1 MDRTEQ
7 FMPYHPETVQNESKE
22 KVRGYWETSIHI
34 FLKNKVGVFSVV
46 MLAAIVIFCLFGQYL
61 RPFGVQEQNT
71 AIKDMAPSAAHWFGT
86 DQLGRDLFVRVCKG
100 GQVSI
105 LIGLLASMIVSVIG
119 VIYGSISGYIGGRID
134 LILMRIVEVFKGVPH
149 IVIVILFSIILD
161 VDGIVPLLLAMTVSG
176 WVNTAQIIR
185 GQVMQLRSQEFIL
198 AAECLGMTG
207 RQIIV
212 RHIIPNMMGMIIVAV
227 TLDIPTFIFEE
238 AFLSFVGLGLKNPSI
253 SWGILISLAQGNLAH
268 YPYQIAFPAIA
279 ISITMV
285 ALNLL
290 GNALK
295 DAFDPKMR

>member
-1 MDRTEQ
+1 MERTER
-7 FMPYHPETVQNESKE
+7 FMPYHPESRKREKE
-22 KVRGYWETSIHI
+22 EQIKGYWKTSCTI
-34 FLKNKVGVFSVV
+34 FFKNKTGVF
-46 MLAAIVIFCLFGQYL
+46 AAALLILMVLFCLFGQYL
-61 RPFGVQEQNT
+61 RPFSVQEQNT
-71 AIKDMAPSAAHWFGT
+71 AIKNMAPSAQHWFGT

-105 LIGLLASMIVSVIG
+105 LIGLLASVIVSVVG
-119 VIYGSISGYIGGRID
+119 VIYGSISGYMGGRTD
-134 LILMRIVEVFKGVPH
+134 LIMMRIVEVFKGVPH

-161 VDGIVPLLLAMTVSG
+161 VDGILPLILALTVSG

-185 GQVMQLRSQEFIL
+185 GQVMQLRNQEFIL
-198 AAECLGMTG
+198 AAECLGMSG
-207 RQIIV
+207 WQIII
-212 RHIIPNMMGMIIVAV
+212 RHMIPNMMGMMIVAV

-238 AFLSFVGLGLKNPSI
+238 AFLSFVGLGLKNPSV

-279 ISITMV
+279 ISITMI
-285 ALNLL
+285 ALNLF

>member
-7 FMPYHPETVQNESKE
+7 FMPYHPETKE
-22 KVRGYWETSIHI
+22 TIKEEKIRGYWSTSICI
-34 FLKNKVGVFSVV
+34 FLRNKIGVFSVV
-46 MLAAIVIFCLFGQYL
+46 LLAVIVVFCLFGQHL
-61 RPFGVQEQNT
+61 RPFGVKEQNT
-71 AIKDMAPSAAHWFGT
+71 AIKNMAPSAAHWFGT

-105 LIGLLASMIVSVIG
+105 LIGFLASLIVSVIG
-119 VIYGSISGYIGGRID
+119 VVYGSISGYIGGKTD
-134 LILMRIVEVFKGVPH
+134 LIMMRIVEVFKGVPH
-149 IVIVILFSIILD
+149 IVIVILLSIILD
-161 VDGIVPLLLAMTVSG
+161 VDGILPLLLALTVSG

-185 GQVMQLRSQEFIL
+185 GQVMQLRNQEFIL
-198 AAECLGMTG
+198 AAECLGMKG

-212 RHIIPNMMGMIIVAV
+212 RHIIPNMMGIIIVAV

-238 AFLSFVGLGLKNPSI
+238 AFLSFVGLGLKNPSV

-268 YPYQIAFPAIA
+268 YPYQIAFPAAA
-279 ISITMV
+279 ISVTMI
-285 ALNLL
+285 ALNLF

>member
-7 FMPYHPETVQNESKE
+7 FLPYRPEIKE
-22 KVRGYWETSIHI
+22 RDKEEKIRGYWSTSVRI
-34 FLKNKVGVFSVV
+34 FLKNKTGVFSVV
-46 MLAAIVIFCLFGQYL
+46 LLTVIVLFCLFGQYL

-71 AIKDMAPSAAHWFGT
+71 AIKNMAPSAVHWFGT

-105 LIGLLASMIVSVIG
+105 LIGILASLIVSVIG
-119 VIYGSISGYIGGRID
+119 VVYGSISGYIGGKTD
-134 LILMRIVEVFKGVPH
+134 LIMMRIVEVFKGVPH
-149 IVIVILFSIILD
+149 IVIVILFSLILD
-161 VDGIVPLLLAMTVSG
+161 VDGILPLLLALTVSG

-185 GQVMQLRSQEFIL
+185 GQVMQLRNQEFVL
-198 AAECLGMTG
+198 AAECLGMRA

-212 RHIIPNMMGMIIVAV
+212 RHIIPNMMGIIIVAV

-238 AFLSFVGLGLKNPSI
+238 AFLSFVGLGLKNPSV

-279 ISITMV
+279 ISITMI
-285 ALNLL
+285 ALNLF